1 MNTTELDSSLYEL
14 HGLTEDHH
22 LRRDS
27 YTHDLEAAIMSNRN
41 TRGKNRHP
49 ISGQVDNMDEEVTL
63 YTLHHA
69 IVTLKNSIDTHKD
82 EIDQKLQAQAKSIKK
97 LGKTLS
103 DKIEKETKEL
113 QEYIDGEMNR
123 MIMRIDELE
132 KKVEG
137 FEKKQEEKDAF
148 NEEQTVILSFLPQND
163 NEDLNQEVDTL
174 IRQGLRLPHIPIVN
188 TKRLNSTGNKPG
200 IVKVQFKN
208 LDDKKRVLN
217 AKFNLA
223 ESQDYK
229 KVHIRSSRSHADR
242 LQEQNLKTLINFA
255 FPANKDLYFTSNGR
269 LMVSGFADGRD
280 GGRDGVQDR
289 GRGRDRGGDR
299 GGGRDGGRSNGRG
312 VGRGNGRGIGSGDDR
327 GRGQRLQFDRT
338 PQTFTWQ
345 PEGQTEHEYTARGG
359 NPPNFPLQSPML
371 G

>member
-1 MNTTELDSSLYEL
+1 M
-14 HGLTEDHH
+14 
-22 LRRDS
+22 
-27 YTHDLEAAIMSNRN
+27 
-41 TRGKNRHP
+41 
-49 ISGQVDNMDEEVTL
+49 
-63 YTLHHA
+63 
-69 IVTLKNSIDTHKD
+69 
-82 EIDQKLQAQAKSIKK
+82 
-97 LGKTLS
+97 
-103 DKIEKETKEL
+103 
-113 QEYIDGEMNR
+113 
-123 MIMRIDELE
+123 
-132 KKVEG
+132 
-137 FEKKQEEKDAF
+137 
-148 NEEQTVILSFLPQND
+148 ILSFLPQND

-223 ESQDYK
+223 ESQDYE

-242 LQEQNLKTLINFA
+242 LQEQNMKTLINFA